1 MNKKIRLVTV
11 TGSRTDTLW
20 HMLNHYKD
28 LVEEMY
34 VVVYEWEGYS
44 IYNEVLK
51 ITKQF
56 DKAKIVQRVTKEKFN
71 WEYVTELYNE
81 TKMLFPDDWWIVSD
95 DDEFHIYSKP
105 LNEIIL
111 DCERNGW
118 ELVRGG
124 FIDRIGQTGDFPKI
138 NKKENIFEQFPVAG
152 FFRYPMSGA
161 CPNKV
166 CIMKGHIEIT
176 PGQHYAKID
185 GQTTWKW
192 QGWNH
197 PLIAPVN
204 DYNVQVHHFKWDST
218 CVERIKQ
225 VADIKKDYSFSD
237 EYLKMYQSLRSNN
250 FEIDV
255 TNDEY
260 MFEYIGKNEYKQWN
274 KLFKKIISV

>member
-1 MNKKIRLVTV
+1 MNKLRLVTV
-11 TGSRTDTLW
+11 TGSRVDTLW

-28 LVEEMY
+28 LVDEMY
-34 VVVYEWEGYS
+34 VVVYEWEGFS
-44 IYNEVLK
+44 LFEEVSK
-51 ITKQF
+51 ITKEF
-56 DKAKIVQRVTKEKFN
+56 TNAHIIERVTKEKFN

-81 TKMLFPDDWWIVSD
+81 TKMLFPNDWWVVSD

-105 LNEIIL
+105 LKEIISAC
-111 DCERNGW
+111 DRNGW

-138 NKKENIFEQFPVAG
+138 NKKENIFDQFPVAG

-166 CIMKGHIEIT
+166 CIMKGYIEIT
-176 PGQHYAKID
+176 SGQHYAKID

-197 PLIAPVN
+197 PLIAPI
-204 DYNVQVHHFKWDST
+204 DEYNVQVHHFKWDST
-218 CVERIKQ
+218 CIKRIKE
-225 VADIKKDYSFSD
+225 VADIKKDYSYSS

-255 TNDEY
+255 TKPEY
-260 MFEYIGKNEYKQWN
+260 MFEYIGKEFGYKQWS
-274 KLFKKIISV
+274 KLLKKIIAI

>member
-28 LVEEMY
+28 LVDEMY
-34 VVVYEWEGYS
+34 VVVYEWEGS
-44 IYNEVLK
+44 STYNEVLK
-51 ITKQF
+51 ITKEF
-56 DKAKIVQRVTKEKFN
+56 NTAKIVERVTKEKFN
-71 WEYVTELYNE
+71 WEYVTQLYNE
-81 TKMLFPDDWWIVSD
+81 TKMLFPNDWWVVSD

-105 LNEIIL
+105 LNQIISE
-111 DCERNGW
+111 CERNGW
-118 ELVRGG
+118 DLVRGG

-166 CIMKGHIEIT
+166 CIMKGYIEIT

-185 GQTTWKW
+185 GQTTWRW

-197 PLIAPVN
+197 PIIAPVEE
-204 DYNVQVHHFKWDST
+204 YNVQVHHFKWDST
-218 CVERIKQ
+218 CVERIKA

-237 EYLKMYQSLRSNN
+237 EYLKMYQTLRSNN

-255 TNDEY
+255 TNTHY
-260 MFEYIGKNEYKQWN
+260 MFEYISDGEYKQWN
-274 KLFKKIISV
+274 KLLKKIISI

>member
-11 TGSRTDTLW
+11 TGSRVDTLW

-28 LVEEMY
+28 LVDEMY
-34 VVVYEWEGYS
+34 VVVYEWEGS
-44 IYNEVLK
+44 STYNEVLK

-56 DKAKIVQRVTKEKFN
+56 EKAEIIERVTKEKFN
-71 WEYVTELYNE
+71 WEYVTQLYNE
-81 TKMLFPDDWWIVSD
+81 TKMLFPNNWWVVSD

-105 LNEIIL
+105 LNEIIST
-111 DCERNGW
+111 CERNGW

-124 FIDRIGQTGDFPKI
+124 FIDRIGQVGDFPKI
-138 NKKENIFEQFPVAG
+138 NKNENIFQQFPVAG

-166 CIMKGHIEIT
+166 CIMKGQIEIT
-176 PGQHYAKID
+176 SGQHYAKID

-197 PLIAPVN
+197 PLIAPVEE
-204 DYNVQVHHFKWDST
+204 YNVQVHHFKWDST
-218 CVERIKQ
+218 CIERIKQ
-225 VADIKKDYSFSD
+225 VADIRKDYASSD

-255 TNDEY
+255 TNEEY
-260 MFEYIGKNEYKQWN
+260 MFEYVGENDYKQWN
-274 KLFKKIISV
+274 KLFKKIISI

>member
-1 MNKKIRLVTV
+1 MNKIRLVTV
-11 TGSRTDTLW
+11 TGSRVETLW

-28 LVEEMY
+28 LVDEMY
-34 VVVYEWEGYS
+34 VVVYEWEGS
-44 IYNEVLK
+44 STYNEVLK
-51 ITKQF
+51 ITKEF
-56 DKAKIVQRVTKEKFN
+56 DTAKIVERVTEEKFN
-71 WEYVTELYNE
+71 WEYVTQLYNE
-81 TKMLFPDDWWIVSD
+81 TKMLFPNDWWVVSD

-105 LNEIIL
+105 LKEIIL

-124 FIDRIGQTGDFPKI
+124 FIDRIGQTGNFPKI
-138 NKKENIFEQFPVAG
+138 NKKENIFDQFPVAG

-166 CIMKGHIEIT
+166 CIMKGYIEIT
-176 PGQHYAKID
+176 SGQHYAKID

-197 PLIAPVN
+197 PLIAPV
-204 DYNVQVHHFKWDST
+204 DEYNVQVHHFKWDST
-218 CVERIKQ
+218 CIKRIKE
-225 VADIKKDYSFSD
+225 VADIKKDYSYST

-255 TNDEY
+255 TQCEY
-260 MFEYIGKNEYKQWN
+260 MFEYIGKEFGYKQWN
-274 KLFKKIISV
+274 KLFKKIIAI

>member
-95 DDEFHIYSKP
+95 DDELHIYSKP
-105 LNEIIL
+105 LNEIIS

-166 CIMKGHIEIT
+166 CIMKGYIEIT

-185 GQTTWKW
+185 GQTTWRW

-204 DYNVQVHHFKWDST
+204 DYNVQVNHFKWDST
-218 CVERIKQ
+218 CIERIKQ